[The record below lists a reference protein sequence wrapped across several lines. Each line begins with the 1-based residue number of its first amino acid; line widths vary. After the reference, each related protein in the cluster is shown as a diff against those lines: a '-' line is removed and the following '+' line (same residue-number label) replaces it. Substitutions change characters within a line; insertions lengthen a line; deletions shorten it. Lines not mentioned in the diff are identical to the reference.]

1 MSELITKKIKEHIAA
16 LNSNEAFVSSDFLD
30 IANIE
35 TIQRLLSR
43 LADEKKIQ
51 RILRGVYY
59 QPRFS
64 ELLQEYE
71 APSPHQ
77 VAFAIARKHN
87 WNIAPSG
94 VTALN
99 MLGLSTQVS
108 ANWSYITDGIRS
120 KKSFS
125 FGNITIEYKPRSNR
139 EITGMSYKTALII
152 QGIKAL
158 GKGKVDDSAVKKLEG
173 SLTWDEKKALLL
185 EAKPAAAWVYQT
197 IRTICGGNGNV

>member
-1 MSELITKKIKEHIAA
+1 MRDIIIDKLEQQIGMLESNAVFIA
-16 LNSNEAFVSSDFLD
+16 NDFLD
-30 IANIE
+30 IADYE
-35 TIQRLLSR
+35 TIRRALNR
-43 LADEKKIQ
+43 LADKKNIQ
-51 RILRGVYY
+51 KTFRGVYY

-77 VAFAIARKHN
+77 MALAIARKHN

-108 ANWSYITDGIRS
+108 AKWSYIADGIRA
-120 KKSFS
+120 KKSFT

-139 EITGMSYKTALII
+139 EITGMSNKTALII

-158 GKGKVDDSAVKKLEG
+158 GKDKVDDAAIEKLRA
-173 SLTWDEKKALLL
+173 SLTQDEKKMLLL
-185 EAKPAAAWVYQT
+185 EAKPATVWVYKI
-197 IRTICGGNGNV
+197 IRTICGGSGNV